1 MFQLIEEWIS
11 SVVEERT
18 GEVPEESHV
27 TLIFSLAV
35 SLYCVGGM
43 LGGCITGLVAD
54 KFGRK
59 VKEAPFSHLCNLR
72 NFSVKPV
79 AFLQKAWK

>member
-1 MFQLIEEWIS
+1 
-11 SVVEERT
+11 VVEERT
-18 GEVPEESHV
+18 GQVPEESHV

-43 LGGCITGLVAD
+43 LGGCITGLIAD

-59 VKEAPFSHLCNLR
+59 VKISPHFSKYATCVTSVFSKLHLKIPAVILLEK
-72 NFSVKPV
+72 F
-79 AFLQKAWK
+79 

>member
-1 MFQLIEEWIS
+1 
-11 SVVEERT
+11 VEERT
-18 GEVPEESHV
+18 GHVPEESHV

-43 LGGCITGLVAD
+43 LGGCITGLIAD

-59 VKEAPFSHLCNLR
+59 VKKFTLFLKYATCETPVPSKLR
-72 NFSVKPV
+72 LKLSDYYFDE
-79 AFLQKAWK
+79 F